1 MTKLMF
7 VTLAA
12 TVIAARNLDSGAI
25 CFAAGLWLALWLA
38 ISKR

>member
-7 VTLAA
+7 VTLTA
-12 TVIAARNLDSGAI
+12 TVIAARSLDSGAI

-38 ISKR
+38 VGKR